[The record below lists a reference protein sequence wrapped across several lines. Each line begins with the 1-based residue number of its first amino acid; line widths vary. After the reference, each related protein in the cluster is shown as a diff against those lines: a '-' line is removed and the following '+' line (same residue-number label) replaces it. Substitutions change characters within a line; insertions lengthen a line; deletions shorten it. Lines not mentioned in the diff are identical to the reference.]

1 MKHILVL
8 GAGMVGRAIA
18 QDLSKDGEVTAA
30 DIRVENLSKLPK
42 SIHKL
47 QLDVKDE
54 VALKQAVKK
63 FDLVIG
69 AVPGFLGF
77 QTARAVIEAG
87 KNLVDISFFAEDCFE
102 LDALAKR
109 RRVTAVVDCGVAPGL
124 GNIVLGYWDKRMQVH
139 AFKCYV
145 GGLPTERTYPF
156 EYKSPFSPIDVIEE
170 YTRPARLMENGQVVT
185 KPALSEPEIL
195 TFPDIGSLEAFNTDG
210 LRSLLFTM
218 KHVPNMKEKTLRYI
232 GHSEKIK
239 LLQAA
244 GFFSEEELTIHGVK
258 IKPRD
263 FTSQILFKTWELEDG
278 DDELTLLSLEIEGTQ
293 KGKKK
298 RLRYLMLDRTDHQA
312 GQSSMS
318 RTTGFTCTA
327 VARLVLSGKYNRK
340 GISPPE
346 FVGQDE
352 KNFEFVMNELK
363 KRNIKLNFQD
373 DAD

>member
-8 GAGMVGRAIA
+8 GAGMVGRTIA
-18 QDLSKDGEVTAA
+18 QDLAKDSEVTAA
-30 DIRVENLSKLPK
+30 DLSVENLSKLPK

-109 RRVTAVVDCGVAPGL
+109 RRVTAVIDCGVAPGL
-124 GNIVLGYWDKRMQVH
+124 GNIILGYWDKRMQVH
-139 AFKCYV
+139 TFKCYV

-195 TFPDIGSLEAFNTDG
+195 TFPEIGSLEAFNTDG

-218 KHVPNMKEKTLRYI
+218 KHIPNMKEKTLRYI

-244 GFFSEEELTIHGVK
+244 GFFSEEEIVMHGIK
-258 IKPRD
+258 ITPRN
-263 FTSQILFKTWELEDG
+263 FTSQVLFKAWELKED
-278 DDELTLLSLEIEGTQ
+278 DDELTLLSIEIEGTQ

-298 RLRYLMLDRTDHQA
+298 RLRYLLLDRTDHQA

-327 VARLVLSGKYNRK
+327 VARLVLTGKYNRK